1 MGVFKLIA
9 ELEKGH
15 HTRKDAE
22 KDRIVLR
29 VLLAI
34 SALVIILNIPKTLYS
49 SDARSK
55 AASKAECKRF
65 NERWGQE
72 VTNTFINVDNKM
84 LKAPSG
90 KCIDD
95 VQRDSCPDTS
105 QEIEGARAFW
115 SATQTFDDLDGDG
128 RGNCFYRIKYLRLTK
143 QGDKEWK
150 QYLLDQA
157 KKKLGLDDY
166 DGGSEGYDDPIQDD
180 DDSYGDYDSQ
190 CVGDCNDMDND
201 GRTWNDVDADNDGIY
216 ESP

>member
-1 MGVFKLIA
+1 MERGKYDVQ
-9 ELEKGH
+9 
-15 HTRKDAE
+15 
-22 KDRIVLR
+22 DRIILR

-65 NERWGQE
+65 NEQWGQE
-72 VTNTFINVDNKM
+72 VTITYITVDNEI
-84 LKAPSG
+84 LKAPGG
-90 KCIDD
+90 KCIED

-105 QEIEGARAFW
+105 QEFEGARAFW
-115 SATQTFDDLDGDG
+115 SATKTFNDLDGDG
-128 RGNCFYRIKYLRLTK
+128 QGNCFYRTEYLRLTK

-150 QYLLDQA
+150 QYLLDQT
-157 KKKLGLDDY
+157 KNKRDLDDY
-166 DGGSEGYDDPIQDD
+166 DDGSEGYDDPIQDD
-180 DDSYGDYDSQ
+180 DDIYGDYESQ